1 MSINDIMNN
10 TLIDNSTEQ
19 LSVQKTLNE
28 CLSQDGLQ
36 TVCIATGYWDMP
48 GLALVA
54 DKLESFIQKDGTK
67 LQLLIGKDPYVYTYQ
82 LEHPKKKSLQ
92 FPDDYIKTDI
102 NNLELK
108 DEYKRAIQLLLRYCA
123 GDDPKLEIRV
133 YRTNADG
140 DAQFLHSKC
149 YIFEGC
155 HENNAIGIGIV
166 GSSNFTSKGLLPMQG
181 NAELNYLEERPQI
194 VLSTTPLPGCKS
206 HKQWFQEMWEKSQP
220 WNKTFL
226 EQILRP
232 SPIGSKVEKEAESL
246 SPYEIYI
253 KYLQLQFGDITDETV
268 TAQLKSYL
276 PKAFNPYAY
285 QLDAVK
291 QCFYIMKAHG
301 GFFLSDVVGLGKTL
315 VGVLIIKKFIAEAEL
330 WNRLPKILIVTPP
343 AIREAWVKTIELFD
357 KDSSFKIASNI
368 EFITTGS
375 IGSLITDDNAGDD
388 GDDFDGEVKSSDYG
402 LILIDESHN
411 FRNSWT
417 QKYATLDNL
426 IDRIQLQTGY
436 QPLVGLLSATPQ
448 NNSPQDLKNQIYFF
462 QRSHNSTT
470 LPDIPGGKLDSYFN
484 EKQKLFNENKNVNT
498 PEARQVIK
506 EIAADIHDRVLQ
518 YLMVRRTRSDIK
530 NQYADDSEQLK
541 FPSIKGPKSEKYE
554 MSAKLSKL
562 FYDTVFAI
570 IGGADD
576 DEQAIGYY
584 RYAAISYLI
593 RKEDRELF
601 EKRNLK
607 VEDISARLAHIM
619 KLLLVKRLE
628 SSFPAFRKSLENLK
642 RNTQNMIDMLKADT
656 VFICPDIDVNET
668 IAKEGGLDKATA
680 VLRKKIEKKGGKN
693 KEFRANA
700 LKEKEYLSLL
710 EQDLQLIDKLCK
722 RWEKNMEDPKFDK
735 FKEILDAEL
744 FNPDIN
750 NPHHYDSPK
759 VVIFTEALDTLQTL
773 EAYVSQAGHRP
784 LVVSAKDREDKQQQI
799 IENFDAN
806 YPEELQQDDF
816 DVIITTEVLAEG
828 VNLHRANVILNY
840 DAPWN
845 ATRLMQRI
853 GRVNRIGSKEDF
865 VHVFN
870 FYPSEDGEKIIK
882 YLPKA
887 YAKLQAFHTMFG
899 EDNKVFS
906 EMEELSE
913 ADLNNLVDGDTSPF
927 APYINELKQ
936 FAKENPERY
945 QLICKTDARQ
955 LGCFRVMGLNKDL
968 FYVGAENHQF
978 VHILIDK
985 DSNPQIVS
993 PLRFIEAFQMAEDKN
1008 PAIGKTD
1015 MKRYEEKALLAVNT
1029 FNAFIS
1035 QSKKAKDAKKI
1046 KQSLEQWKYILD
1058 MLTDKEAKQAMKN
1071 VRKSIENQN
1080 TIAIKL
1086 TKQLYDELKQGE
1098 QSLFGLDADVNEYV
1112 KSTFAHIS
1120 KIVKQKYGEPYVS
1133 IYQIAK

>member
-1 MSINDIMNN
+1 MNN

-19 LSVQKTLNE
+19 LSMQTALNQ
-28 CLSQDGLQ
+28 CLSQECFQ
-36 TVCIATGYWDMP
+36 MVSIATGYWDMP
-48 GLALVA
+48 GLALVV
-54 DKLESFIQKDGTK
+54 DQLESFLKKDGNK
-67 LQLLIGKDPYVYTYQ
+67 LRLLIGKDPYVYAIQ
-82 LEHPKKKSLQ
+82 LKKPKVKSPQ

-102 NNLELK
+102 YELELI
-108 DEYKRAIQLLLRYCA
+108 DEYKHTIQFLLENCTEE
-123 GDDPKLEIRV
+123 DSKVEIRIF
-133 YRTNADG
+133 RTDEKA

-149 YIFEGC
+149 YIFTGK
-155 HENNAIGIGIV
+155 NDAVGIV
-166 GSSNFTSKGLLPMQG
+166 GSSNFTAKGLEG
-181 NAELNYLEERPQI
+181 NAELNYMETDWMRVAVTETNNPNK
-194 VLSTTPLPGCKS
+194 KS
-206 HKQWFQEMWEKSQP
+206 HIMWFEEKWQISQP
-220 WNKTFL
+220 WNRIFL

-232 SPIGSKVEKEAESL
+232 SPIATRVKKDAEEL
-246 SPYEIYI
+246 SPYEVYI
-253 KYLQLQFGDITDETV
+253 KYLQLQFGDVTDESV
-268 TAQLKSYL
+268 TAQLKSYF
-276 PKAFNPYAY
+276 PKEFNPYNY

-301 GFFLSDVVGLGKTL
+301 GFFLSDVVGLGKTI
-315 VGVLIIKKFIAEAEL
+315 VGVLIIKKFIAEADL
-330 WNRLPKILIVTPP
+330 WNRHPKVLIVTPP
-343 AIREAWVKTIELFD
+343 AIKDSWLKTIAMFD
-357 KDSSFKIASNI
+357 KDDATFKIASNI
-368 EFITTGS
+368 EFIATGS
-375 IGSLITDDNAGDD
+375 IGSLITDDGSGEDD
-388 GDDFDGEVKSSDYG
+388 DDYDEDVKSSDYG

-411 FRNSWT
+411 FRNNWT

-436 QPLVGLLSATPQ
+436 QPLIGLLSATPQ

-484 EKQKLFNENKNVNT
+484 EKQKLFNGNRNVDT
-498 PEARQVIK
+498 PEAREIIK
-506 EIAADIHDRVLQ
+506 GIAADIHDKVLQ
-518 YLMVRRTRSDIK
+518 YLMVRRTRKDIK
-530 NQYADDSEQLK
+530 EQYAEDSEQLK
-541 FPSIKGPKSEKYE
+541 FPSIIGPKAERYT

-570 IGGADD
+570 IGGSDD
-576 DEQAIGYY
+576 DEKSIGYY
-584 RYAAISYLI
+584 RYAAISYLV
-593 RKEDRELF
+593 REEDKKLF

-642 RNTQNMIDMLKADT
+642 KNTQNMIDMLKADT
-656 VFICPDIDVNET
+656 VFICPEIDVNET
-668 IAKEGGLDKATA
+668 IAKEGGLDKAIP
-680 VLRKKIEKKGGKN
+680 VLRKKIEKKGGN
-693 KEFRANA
+693 NREFRALD
-700 LKEKEYLSLL
+700 LKRDEYLGLL
-710 EQDLQLIDKLCK
+710 EQDMELIDKLCK
-722 RWEKNMEDPKFDK
+722 RWEKNTEDPKFDK
-735 FKEILDAEL
+735 FKSILDAEL
-744 FNPDIN
+744 FNPEIN
-750 NPHHYDSPK
+750 NPHHFDSPRL
-759 VVIFTEALDTLQTL
+759 VIFTEALDTM
-773 EAYVSQAGHRP
+773 QALATFVKETKHRP
-784 LVVSAKDREDKQQQI
+784 LVVSAKNRDELQDEI
-799 IENFDAN
+799 AANFDAN
-806 YPEELQQDDF
+806 LPKEKQRDDY

-936 FAKENPERY
+936 FAKEHPERFN
-945 QLICKTDARQ
+945 LICKTEARQ
-955 LGCFRVMGLNKDL
+955 LGGFRVMGLNQDL

-993 PLRFIEAFQMAEDKN
+993 PLRFIQAFQMTDDKS
-1008 PAIGKTD
+1008 PVFGKAD
-1015 MKRYEEKALLAVNT
+1015 MAKYEEKAQLAINT
-1029 FNAFIS
+1029 FNAFVT

-1046 KQSLEQWKYILD
+1046 MQSLAQWKFILD
-1058 MLTDKEAKQAMKN
+1058 QLTDKEAKAAMKN
-1071 VRKSIENQN
+1071 VRKAIENQN

-1086 TKQLYDELKQGE
+1086 TKQLYDELNQGE
-1098 QSLFGLDADVNEYV
+1098 QSLFGLDADVNDYV
-1112 KSTFAHIS
+1112 KATFSHIS
-1120 KIVKQKYGEPYVS
+1120 KEVKQKYGEPYVS
-1133 IYQIAK
+1133 IYQISNEE

>member
-1 MSINDIMNN
+1 MTN
-10 TLIDNSTEQ
+10 TLIDNSTTQ
-19 LSVQKTLNE
+19 LSMLETLRS
-28 CLSQDGLQ
+28 CLLQDGVLN
-36 TVCIATGYWDMP
+36 VSIATGYWDVP
-48 GLALVA
+48 GLALVTA
-54 DKLESFIQKDGTK
+54 ELEQLLQRDGAR
-67 LQLLIGKDPYVYTYQ
+67 LRLLIGKDPYVYACQ
-82 LEHPKKKSLQ
+82 LKRPKKKNPQ
-92 FPDDYIKTDI
+92 FPDDFIKTDI
-102 NNLELK
+102 DQLDLK
-108 DEYKRAIQLLLRYCA
+108 EEYERAVKLLMKYCTDEE
-123 GDDPKLEIRV
+123 DPKIAIRI
-133 YRTNADG
+133 YRTDSEG

-149 YIFEGC
+149 YIFTSA
-155 HENNAIGIGIV
+155 HEAIGIV
-166 GSSNFTSKGLLPMQG
+166 GSSNFTQKGLEG
-181 NAELNYLEERPQI
+181 NAELNYVETNWHQVTSKDTSNPFR
-194 VLSTTPLPGCKS
+194 KS
-206 HKQWFQEMWEKSQP
+206 HLVWFEEKWSRSEP
-220 WNKTFL
+220 WNKVFL
-226 EQILRP
+226 EQILRT
-232 SPIGSKVEKEAESL
+232 SPISKSL
-246 SPYEIYI
+246 ASGIANPLWQELTPYEVYI
-253 KYLQLQFGDITDETV
+253 KYLQMQFGDITDESV
-268 TAQLKSYL
+268 TTQLKSYL
-276 PKAFNPYAY
+276 PTDFRPYGY

-301 GFFLSDVVGLGKTL
+301 GFFLSDVVGLGKTIVGAL
-315 VGVLIIKKFIAEAEL
+315 VMKKFIAEAEA
-330 WNRLPKILIVTPP
+330 WNRHPKVLIVTPP
-343 AIREAWVKTIELFD
+343 AIKESWVKTIEQFD
-357 KDSSFKIASNI
+357 KESSFKIANNI

-375 IGSLITDDNAGDD
+375 IGSLITDDSPGDD
-388 GDDFDGEVKSSDYG
+388 DDDFDGEVKSSDYG

-426 IDRIQLQTGY
+426 IDRIQLQTGH
-436 QPLVGLLSATPQ
+436 QPFVGLLSATPQ
-448 NNSPQDLKNQIYFF
+448 NNSPQDLKNQIYLF

-484 EKQKLFNENKNVNT
+484 EKQKLFNEYKNVDT

-518 YLMVRRTRSDIK
+518 YLMVRRTRSDIR

-541 FPSIKGPKSEKYE
+541 FPSIKGPTSERYE

-570 IGGADD
+570 IGGSDD

-642 RNTQNMIDMLKADT
+642 RNTRNMIDMLKADM

-668 IAKEGGLDKATA
+668 IAKEGGLDKATP

-722 RWEKNMEDPKFDK
+722 RWEKNTEDPKFDK
-735 FKEILDAEL
+735 FKEILDAAL
-744 FNPDIN
+744 FNPAIN

-773 EAYVSQAGHRP
+773 EAYVRQAGHRP
-784 LVVSAKDREDKQQQI
+784 LVVSAKDRDKKQQEI
-799 IENFDAN
+799 AENFDAN
-806 YPEELQQDDF
+806 HPLDKQRDDY

-899 EDNKVFS
+899 EDSKVFS

-936 FAKENPERY
+936 FAKEHPERY
-945 QLICKTDARQ
+945 QLICKTEARQ
-955 LGCFRVMGLNKDL
+955 LGCFRETGLSKDL

-978 VHILIDK
+978 VHILMDR
-985 DSNPQIVS
+985 DNNPQIVS
-993 PLRFIEAFQMAEDKN
+993 PLRFIEAFQMAGDKS

-1015 MKRYEEKALLAVNT
+1015 TKKYEEKAQLAVNT

-1035 QSKKAKDAKKI
+1035 QSMKAKDARKI

-1058 MLTDKEAKQAMKN
+1058 RLTDREAKQAMKN
-1071 VRKSIENQN
+1071 VRKAIENQN

-1086 TKQLYDELKQGE
+1086 AKQLYDELKQGE
-1098 QSLFGLDADVNEYV
+1098 QSLFGLDADANEYV

-1120 KIVKQKYGEPYVS
+1120 KVVKQKYGEPYVS
-1133 IYQIAK
+1133 IYQIEDE

>member
-1 MSINDIMNN
+1 MNN

-19 LSVQKTLNE
+19 LSMQTALNQ
-28 CLSQDGLQ
+28 CLSKECFQM
-36 TVCIATGYWDMP
+36 VSIATGYWDMP
-48 GLALVA
+48 GLALVV
-54 DKLESFIQKDGTK
+54 DQLESFLKKDGNK
-67 LQLLIGKDPYVYTYQ
+67 LRLLIGKDPYVYATQ
-82 LEHPKKKSLQ
+82 LKKPKVKSPQ

-102 NNLELK
+102 YELELI
-108 DEYKRAIQLLLRYCA
+108 DEYKHTIQFLLENCTEE
-123 GDDPKLEIRV
+123 DSKVEIRIF
-133 YRTNADG
+133 RTDEKA

-149 YIFEGC
+149 YIFTGK
-155 HENNAIGIGIV
+155 NDAVGIV
-166 GSSNFTSKGLLPMQG
+166 GSSNFTAKGLEG
-181 NAELNYLEERPQI
+181 NAELNYMETDWMRVAVTETNNPNK
-194 VLSTTPLPGCKS
+194 KS
-206 HKQWFQEMWEKSQP
+206 HIMWFEEKWQISQP
-220 WNKTFL
+220 WNRIFL

-232 SPIGSKVEKEAESL
+232 SPIATRVKKDAEEL
-246 SPYEIYI
+246 SPYEVYI
-253 KYLQLQFGDITDETV
+253 KYLQLQFGDVTDESV

-276 PKAFNPYAY
+276 PKEFNPYNY

-301 GFFLSDVVGLGKTL
+301 GFFLSDVVGLGKTI
-315 VGVLIIKKFIAEAEL
+315 VGVLIIKKFIAEADL
-330 WNRLPKILIVTPP
+330 WNRHPKVLIVTPP
-343 AIREAWVKTIELFD
+343 AIKDSWLKTIAMFD
-357 KDSSFKIASNI
+357 KDDATFKIASNI

-375 IGSLITDDNAGDD
+375 IGSLITDDGSGEDD
-388 GDDFDGEVKSSDYG
+388 DDYDEDVKSSDYG

-411 FRNSWT
+411 FRNNWT

-436 QPLVGLLSATPQ
+436 QPLIGLLSATPQ

-484 EKQKLFNENKNVNT
+484 EKQKLFNGNRNVDT
-498 PEARQVIK
+498 PEAREIIK
-506 EIAADIHDRVLQ
+506 GIAADIHDKVLQ
-518 YLMVRRTRSDIK
+518 YLMARRTRKDIK
-530 NQYADDSEQLK
+530 EQYADDSEELK
-541 FPSIKGPKSEKYE
+541 FPSIIGPKAERYT

-570 IGGADD
+570 IGESDD
-576 DEQAIGYY
+576 DEKSIGYY
-584 RYAAISYLI
+584 RYAAISYLV
-593 RKEDRELF
+593 REEDKKLF

-642 RNTQNMIDMLKADT
+642 KNTQNMIDMLKADT
-656 VFICPDIDVNET
+656 VFICPEIDVNET
-668 IAKEGGLDKATA
+668 IAKEGGLDKAIP
-680 VLRKKIEKKGGKN
+680 VLRKKIEKKGGN
-693 KEFRANA
+693 NREFRALD
-700 LKEKEYLSLL
+700 LKRDEYLGLL
-710 EQDLQLIDKLCK
+710 EQDMELIDKLCK
-722 RWEKNMEDPKFDK
+722 RWEKNTEDPKFDK
-735 FKEILDAEL
+735 FKSILDAEL
-744 FNPDIN
+744 FNPEIN
-750 NPHHYDSPK
+750 NPHHFDSPRL
-759 VVIFTEALDTLQTL
+759 VIFTEALDTM
-773 EAYVSQAGHRP
+773 QALATFVKETKHRP
-784 LVVSAKDREDKQQQI
+784 LVVSAKNRDELQDEI
-799 IENFDAN
+799 AANFDAN
-806 YPEELQQDDF
+806 LPKEKQRDDY

-936 FAKENPERY
+936 FAKEHPERFN
-945 QLICKTDARQ
+945 LICKTEARQ
-955 LGCFRVMGLNKDL
+955 LGGFRVMGLNQDL

-985 DSNPQIVS
+985 DSSPQIVS
-993 PLRFIEAFQMAEDKN
+993 PLRFIQAFQMTDDKS
-1008 PAIGKTD
+1008 PVFGKAD
-1015 MKRYEEKALLAVNT
+1015 MAKYEEKAQLAINT
-1029 FNAFIS
+1029 FNAFVT

-1046 KQSLEQWKYILD
+1046 MQSLAQWKFILD
-1058 MLTDKEAKQAMKN
+1058 QLTDKEAKAAMKN
-1071 VRKSIENQN
+1071 VRKAIENQN

-1086 TKQLYDELKQGE
+1086 TKQLYDELNQGE
-1098 QSLFGLDADVNEYV
+1098 QSLFGLDADVNDYV
-1112 KSTFAHIS
+1112 KATFSHIS
-1120 KIVKQKYGEPYVS
+1120 KEVKQKYGEPYVS
-1133 IYQIAK
+1133 IYQISNEE

>member
-1 MSINDIMNN
+1 MNN

-19 LSVQKTLNE
+19 LSMQKTLDE
-28 CLSQDGLQ
+28 CLSQAGLQ
-36 TVCIATGYWDMP
+36 MVSIATGYWDMP

-54 DKLESFIQKDGTK
+54 DKLEEFLQKDGTK
-67 LQLLIGKDPYVYTYQ
+67 VQLLIGKDPYVYASQ
-82 LEHPKKKSLQ
+82 LTNPKKKSLK

-102 NNLELK
+102 NNLDLK
-108 DEYKRAIQLLLRYCA
+108 EEYKHAIQLLLQYCV
-123 GDDPKLEIRV
+123 GEDPKLEIRV
-133 YRTNADG
+133 YRTDENG

-149 YIFEGC
+149 YIFMG
-155 HENNAIGIGIV
+155 NGDAVGIV
-166 GSSNFTSKGLLPMQG
+166 GSSNFTAKGLQG
-181 NAELNYLEERPQI
+181 NAELNYMETDWMRVAVRETGNPNQ
-194 VLSTTPLPGCKS
+194 KS
-206 HKQWFQEMWEKSQP
+206 HVMWFQEKWEMSQP

-226 EQILRP
+226 EQILKP
-232 SPIGSKVEKEAESL
+232 SPIGKKVEKEANEL
-246 SPYEIYI
+246 TPYEIYI

-268 TAQLKSYL
+268 TTQLKSYL
-276 PKAFNPYAY
+276 PHSFNPYDY

-291 QCFYIMKAHG
+291 QCFYIMKTHG

-315 VGVLIIKKFIAEAEL
+315 VGVLIIKKFIAEADL
-330 WNRLPKILIVTPP
+330 WNRNAKVLIVTPP
-343 AIREAWVKTIELFD
+343 AIKEAWVKTIDLFD

-375 IGSLITDDNAGDD
+375 IGSLITDDILDDD
-388 GDDFDGEVKSSDYG
+388 GDDFDGVAKSSDYG

-436 QPLVGLLSATPQ
+436 QPLIGLLSATPQ
-448 NNSPQDLKNQIYFF
+448 NNSPQDLKNQIYLF
-462 QRSHNSTT
+462 QRSRNSTT

-484 EKQKLFNENKNVNT
+484 EKQKLFMENRNSDT
-498 PEARQVIK
+498 PKAKQIIK

-530 NQYADDSEQLK
+530 NQYADDSELLR
-541 FPSIKGPKSEKYE
+541 FPTIKGPHKEAYQ

-570 IGGADD
+570 IGEADD
-576 DEQAIGYY
+576 GEQAIGYY
-584 RYAAISYLI
+584 RYAAINYLI
-593 RKEDRELF
+593 SDKDKKLF

-607 VEDISARLAHIM
+607 VEGISARLAHIM

-668 IAKEGGLDKATA
+668 IEKEGGLENAIP

-693 KEFRANA
+693 KEFRAKD
-700 LKEKEYLSLL
+700 LKEKEYHRLL

-722 RWEKNMEDPKFDK
+722 RWEKNTEDPKFDK

-744 FNPDIN
+744 FNPEIN
-750 NPHHYDSPK
+750 NPQHFDKPR
-759 VVIFTEALDTLQTL
+759 VVIFTEALDTLRTL
-773 EAYVSQAGHRP
+773 ETYVRQAGHRP

-799 IENFDAN
+799 VENFDAN
-806 YPEELQQDDF
+806 YPEKLQCDNY

-853 GRVNRIGSKEDF
+853 GRVNRIGSKEHF
-865 VHVFN
+865 VYVFN

-936 FAKENPERY
+936 YAKEHPERY
-945 QLICKTDARQ
+945 QLICDTEARQ
-955 LGCFRVMGLNKDL
+955 LGCFRVVGLNQDM
-968 FYVGAENHQF
+968 FYIGAENHQF
-978 VHILIDK
+978 IHILIDK
-985 DSNPQIVS
+985 DHNSHIVS
-993 PLRFIEAFQMAEDKN
+993 PLRFIEAFQMSEDKN
-1008 PAIGKTD
+1008 PAKGKAD
-1015 MKRYEEKALLAVNT
+1015 MKKYEEEAQVAVNT
-1029 FNAFIS
+1029 FNSFVS
-1035 QSKKAKDAKKI
+1035 QSKRAKDAKKI
-1046 KQSLEQWKYILD
+1046 KQSLEQWKSILD

-1071 VRKSIENQN
+1071 VRKAIENQN

-1120 KIVKQKYGEPYVS
+1120 KVVQQKYGEPFVS
-1133 IYQIAK
+1133 IYQIENE

>member
-1 MSINDIMNN
+1 
-10 TLIDNSTEQ
+10 
-19 LSVQKTLNE
+19 
-28 CLSQDGLQ
+28 
-36 TVCIATGYWDMP
+36 
-48 GLALVA
+48 
-54 DKLESFIQKDGTK
+54 
-67 LQLLIGKDPYVYTYQ
+67 
-82 LEHPKKKSLQ
+82 
-92 FPDDYIKTDI
+92 
-102 NNLELK
+102 
-108 DEYKRAIQLLLRYCA
+108 
-123 GDDPKLEIRV
+123 
-133 YRTNADG
+133 
-140 DAQFLHSKC
+140 
-149 YIFEGC
+149 
-155 HENNAIGIGIV
+155 
-166 GSSNFTSKGLLPMQG
+166 
-181 NAELNYLEERPQI
+181 
-194 VLSTTPLPGCKS
+194 
-206 HKQWFQEMWEKSQP
+206 
-220 WNKTFL
+220 
-226 EQILRP
+226 
-232 SPIGSKVEKEAESL
+232 
-246 SPYEIYI
+246 
-253 KYLQLQFGDITDETV
+253 
-268 TAQLKSYL
+268 
-276 PKAFNPYAY
+276 
-285 QLDAVK
+285 
-291 QCFYIMKAHG
+291 
-301 GFFLSDVVGLGKTL
+301 
-315 VGVLIIKKFIAEAEL
+315 
-330 WNRLPKILIVTPP
+330 
-343 AIREAWVKTIELFD
+343 
-357 KDSSFKIASNI
+357 
-368 EFITTGS
+368 
-375 IGSLITDDNAGDD
+375 
-388 GDDFDGEVKSSDYG
+388 
-402 LILIDESHN
+402 
-411 FRNSWT
+411 
-417 QKYATLDNL
+417 
-426 IDRIQLQTGY
+426 
-436 QPLVGLLSATPQ
+436 
-448 NNSPQDLKNQIYFF
+448 
-462 QRSHNSTT
+462 
-470 LPDIPGGKLDSYFN
+470 
-484 EKQKLFNENKNVNT
+484 
-498 PEARQVIK
+498 
-506 EIAADIHDRVLQ
+506 
-518 YLMVRRTRSDIK
+518 
-530 NQYADDSEQLK
+530 
-541 FPSIKGPKSEKYE
+541 

-570 IGGADD
+570 IGGVDD

-668 IAKEGGLDKATA
+668 IAKEGGLDKATP

-693 KEFRANA
+693 KEFRASA

-710 EQDLQLIDKLCK
+710 EQDLQLIEKLCK
-722 RWEKNMEDPKFDK
+722 RWEKNTEDPKFDK

-773 EAYVSQAGHRP
+773 DEYVKQAGHRP
-784 LVVSAKDREDKQQQI
+784 LVVSAKDREEKQQQI
-799 IENFDAN
+799 VKNFDAN
-806 YPEELQQDDF
+806 YPSELQRDDF

-865 VHVFN
+865 VYVFN

-927 APYINELKQ
+927 APYIKELKQ
-936 FAKENPERY
+936 FAKEHSERY

-955 LGCFRVMGLNKDL
+955 LGCFRVMGLSKDL

-985 DSNPQIVS
+985 ENNPQIVS
-993 PLRFIEAFQMAEDKN
+993 PLRFIEAFQMAEDKS
-1008 PAIGKTD
+1008 PAIGKMD
-1015 MKRYEEKALLAVNT
+1015 MKKYEEKAQLAVNT

-1058 MLTDKEAKQAMKN
+1058 KLTDKEAKQAMKN
-1071 VRKSIENQN
+1071 VRKAIENQN

-1098 QSLFGLDADVNEYV
+1098 QSLFGLDTDVNEYV
-1112 KSTFAHIS
+1112 KATFAHIS
-1120 KIVKQKYGEPYVS
+1120 KVVKQKYGEPYVS

>member
-1 MSINDIMNN
+1 MNS
-10 TLIDNSTEQ
+10 TLLDNSSEQ
-19 LSVQKTLNE
+19 LSMQKTLKD
-28 CLSQDGLQ
+28 CLAQGVFQ
-36 TVCIATGYWDMP
+36 TISIATGYWDIP
-48 GLALVA
+48 GLSLVV
-54 DKLESFIQKDGTK
+54 DELESFLKKDGTK
-67 LQLLIGKDPYVYTYQ
+67 LRLLIGKDPFVFASQ
-82 LEHPKKKSLQ
+82 LKKPKVKSPH

-102 NNLELK
+102 NDLEFK
-108 DEYKRAIQLLLRYCA
+108 DEYKKSIKFLLDNCTEEN
-123 GDDPKLEIRV
+123 PKVEIRI
-133 YRTNADG
+133 YRTDPDG

-149 YIFEGC
+149 YIF
-155 HENNAIGIGIV
+155 IGGNDAVGII
-166 GSSNFTSKGLLPMQG
+166 GSSNFTAKGLQG
-181 NAELNYLEERPQI
+181 NAELNYLETNWHQ
-194 VLSTTPLPGCKS
+194 VTSTDTKNPNQKS
-206 HKQWFQEMWEKSQP
+206 HIIWFEEKWQQSQP
-220 WNKTFL
+220 WNKIFI

-232 SPIGSKVEKEAESL
+232 SPIAKKLKEEADAL

-276 PKAFNPYAY
+276 PSSFNPYTY

-301 GFFLSDVVGLGKTL
+301 GFFLSDVVGLGKTI
-315 VGVLIIKKFIAEAEL
+315 VGVLVIKKFIAEADL
-330 WNRLPKILIVTPP
+330 WNRKPKVLIVTPP
-343 AIREAWVKTIELFD
+343 AIKGSWQKTIEMFD
-357 KDSSFKIASNI
+357 KDSSFKIAGNI

-375 IGSLITDDNAGDD
+375 IGNLIADEDTDEES
-388 GDDFDGEVKSSDYG
+388 DDFDGEAKSSDYG

-417 QKYATLDNL
+417 QKYIALDNL
-426 IDRIQLQTGY
+426 IDRIQLQTGA

-462 QRSHNSTT
+462 QRSRNSTT

-484 EKQKLFNENKNVNT
+484 DKQKLFNDNRNVNT
-498 PEARQVIK
+498 PEARKIIK
-506 EIAADIHDRVLQ
+506 DIAADIHDKVLQ
-518 YLMVRRTRSDIK
+518 YLMVRRTRKDIK

-541 FPSIKGPKSEKYE
+541 FPSVKGPQAERYT

-570 IGGADD
+570 VGGSDD
-576 DEQAIGYY
+576 DEESIGYY

-593 RKEDRELF
+593 REEDKKLF

-628 SSFPAFRKSLENLK
+628 SSFPAFLKSLENLR

-668 IAKEGGLDKATA
+668 IAKEGGLDKAIP
-680 VLRKKIEKKGGKN
+680 VLRNRIEKKGGKN
-693 KEFRANA
+693 REFKAKD
-700 LKEKEYLSLL
+700 LKKDEYLRLL
-710 EQDLQLIDKLCK
+710 EQDMDLIDRLCK
-722 RWEKNMEDPKFDK
+722 RWEKNTEDPKFDK
-735 FKEILDAEL
+735 FKDILDSEL
-744 FNPDIN
+744 FNPAIN
-750 NPHHYDSPK
+750 NPHKYDSQR
-759 VVIFTEALDTLQTL
+759 VVIFTEALDTMQTL
-773 EAYVSQAGHRP
+773 AKYVEDDGHRP
-784 LVVSAKDREDKQQQI
+784 LVISAKNRDEMQPVIDA
-799 IENFDAN
+799 NFDAN
-806 YPEELQQDDF
+806 KPQNEQRDDY

-865 VHVFN
+865 VYVFN
-870 FYPSEDGEKIIK
+870 FYPSDDGEKIIK

-906 EMEELSE
+906 ELEELSE
-913 ADLNNLVDGDTSPF
+913 ADLNNMVDGDTSPF

-936 FAKENPERY
+936 FAKKHPERY
-945 QLICKTDARQ
+945 ELICRTDAKR
-955 LGCFRVMGLNKDL
+955 LGCFRKMESDNDL

-978 VHILIDK
+978 VHILA
-985 DSNPQIVS
+985 SNEGVCQIVS
-993 PLRFIEAFQMAEDKN
+993 PLRFIQAFQMEGDKT
-1008 PAIGKTD
+1008 PVLGTVD
-1015 MKRYEEKALLAVNT
+1015 MKKYEEKSQLALNT
-1029 FNAFIS
+1029 FNSFIT
-1035 QSKKAKDAKKI
+1035 QSKKAKDAKRI
-1046 KQSLEQWKYILD
+1046 LQSMEQWKYILD
-1058 MLTDKEAKQAMKN
+1058 QLTDKEAKQAMKN
-1071 VRKSIENQN
+1071 VRKAIENQN

-1086 TKQLYDELKQGE
+1086 TKQLYDELHQGQ
-1098 QSLFGLDADVNEYV
+1098 QSLFGFDADANEYV
-1112 KSTFAHIS
+1112 KATFAHIS
-1120 KIVKQKYGEPYVS
+1120 KVVKQKYGEPYIS
-1133 IYQIAK
+1133 IYQISEQ

>member
-1 MSINDIMNN
+1 MKNK
-10 TLIDNSTEQ
+10 LIDNSNEQ
-19 LSVQKTLNE
+19 LSMQNVIKT
-28 CLSQDGLQ
+28 CLSQEGLQ
-36 TVCIATGYWDMP
+36 TVSIATGYWDMP
-48 GLALVA
+48 GLSLVIEE
-54 DKLESFIQKDGTK
+54 LESFLKNDGAK
-67 LQLLIGKDPYVYTYQ
+67 LRLLIGKDPYVYVSQ
-82 LEHPKKKSLQ
+82 LKKPKVKSPQ
-92 FPDDYIKTDI
+92 FPDDFIKTDI
-102 NNLELK
+102 NELELK
-108 DEYKRAIQLLLRYCA
+108 DEYKHTIKFLLDNCE
-123 GDDPKLEIRV
+123 GEEPKVEIRI
-133 YRTNADG
+133 YRTDAKE

-149 YIFEGC
+149 YIFTGDE
-155 HENNAIGIGIV
+155 EATAGII
-166 GSSNFTSKGLLPMQG
+166 GSSNFTEKGLHD
-181 NAELNYLEERPQI
+181 NAELNYMETNWLQVASKDNSNPNQ
-194 VLSTTPLPGCKS
+194 KS
-206 HKQWFQEMWEKSQP
+206 HIVWFEEKWEVSQP

-226 EQILRP
+226 EQILHP
-232 SPIGSKVEKEAESL
+232 SPIAIKIKKEAEEL

-268 TAQLKSYL
+268 SAQLKSYL
-276 PKAFNPYAY
+276 PKAFNPYSY

-301 GFFLSDVVGLGKTL
+301 GFFLSDVVGLGKTII
-315 VGVLIIKKFIAEAEL
+315 GVLVIKKFIAEADI
-330 WNRLPKILIVTPP
+330 WNRPPKVLIVTPP
-343 AIREAWVKTIELFD
+343 AIKESWQKTIELFD
-357 KDSSFKIASNI
+357 KDSSFKIADNI

-375 IGSLITDDNAGDD
+375 IGNLLTNDDSEEDD
-388 GDDFDGEVKSSDYG
+388 DDFKEDAKSSDYG
-402 LILIDESHN
+402 LIMIDESHN
-411 FRNSWT
+411 FRNNWT

-426 IDRIQLQTGY
+426 IDRVQLHTGF
-436 QPLVGLLSATPQ
+436 QPLIGLLSATPQ

-484 EKQKLFNENKNVNT
+484 EKQKLFNDNRNVNT
-498 PEARQVIK
+498 PEARQIIK
-506 EIAADIHDRVLQ
+506 EIAADIHDKVLQ
-518 YLMVRRTRSDIK
+518 YLMVRRTRNDIK

-541 FPSIKGPKSEKYE
+541 FPAIKGPVAETYT

-570 IGGADD
+570 VGDADE
-576 DEQAIGYY
+576 DEKSIGYY
-584 RYAAISYLI
+584 RYAAISYLL
-593 RKEDRELF
+593 REEDKKLF

-642 RNTQNMIDMLKADT
+642 RNTQNMIDMLNADT

-668 IAKEGGLDKATA
+668 ILKEGGLVNAIP

-693 KEFRANA
+693 REFRAND
-700 LKEKEYLSLL
+700 LKKDEYLNLL
-710 EQDLQLIDKLCK
+710 EQDLELIDKLCK
-722 RWEKNMEDPKFDK
+722 RWEKNTEDPKFDK
-735 FKEILDAEL
+735 FKAILDAEL
-744 FNPDIN
+744 FDPEIN
-750 NPHHYDSPK
+750 NPHHFDEPRL
-759 VVIFTEALDTLQTL
+759 VIFTEALDTMQTL
-773 EAYVSQAGHRP
+773 ATYVEKDGHRP
-784 LVVSAKDREDKQQQI
+784 LVISAKNRDEKQQEI
-799 IENFDAN
+799 AANFDAN
-806 YPEELQQDDF
+806 YPEEEQRDDY

-936 FAKENPERY
+936 FAKEHPDRY
-945 QLICKTDARQ
+945 QLICKTEARQ
-955 LGCFRVMGLNKDL
+955 LGGFRVMGLNQDL

-978 VHILIDK
+978 VHILIDHE
-985 DSNPQIVS
+985 SNSRIVS
-993 PLRFIEAFQMAEDKN
+993 PLSFIQAFHMADDKN
-1008 PAIGKTD
+1008 PIFGKAD
-1015 MKRYEEKALLAVNT
+1015 MKKYEEKAQLAINT
-1029 FNAFIS
+1029 FNAFIT

-1046 KQSLEQWKYILD
+1046 MQSLAQWKFILD
-1058 MLTDKEAKQAMKN
+1058 QLTDKEAKAAMKN
-1071 VRKSIENQN
+1071 VRKAIENQN

-1086 TKQLYDELKQGE
+1086 TKQLYDELQQGQ
-1098 QSLFGLDADVNEYV
+1098 QSLFGFDADVNEYV
-1112 KSTFAHIS
+1112 KATFAHIS
-1120 KIVKQKYGEPYVS
+1120 NVVKQKYGEPYVS
-1133 IYQIAK
+1133 IYQISNEE

>member
-1 MSINDIMNN
+1 M
-10 TLIDNSTEQ
+10 
-19 LSVQKTLNE
+19 QKTLSN
-28 CLSQDGLQ
+28 CLLQEGLQ
-36 TVCIATGYWDMP
+36 TVSIATGYWDVP
-48 GLALVA
+48 GLSLVA
-54 DKLESFIQKDGTK
+54 DELDTFLKKNDTK
-67 LQLLIGKDPYVYTYQ
+67 VRLLIGKDPYVYAYQ
-82 LEHPKKKSLQ
+82 LEKPKVKSPH

-102 NNLELK
+102 AKLELK
-108 DEYKRAIQLLLRYCA
+108 DEYKRSIQLLLQYCE
-123 GDDPKLEIRV
+123 GYSPKLEIRV
-133 YRTNADG
+133 YRTDANE

-149 YIFEGC
+149 YIFIG
-155 HENNAIGIGIV
+155 ENNSIGIV
-166 GSSNFTSKGLLPMQG
+166 GSSNFTRKGLNG
-181 NAELNYLEERPQI
+181 NAELNYVETSWLQ
-194 VLSTTPLPGCKS
+194 VASKDTTNPFQKS
-206 HKQWFQEMWEKSQP
+206 HVVWFEEKWQQSQP

-232 SPIGSKVEKEAESL
+232 SAIAKKVKDEAEQL

-276 PKAFNPYAY
+276 PKRFKSYSY

-301 GFFLSDVVGLGKTL
+301 GFFLSDVVGLGKTI
-315 VGVLIIKKFIAEAEL
+315 VGVLVIKKFIAEAEL
-330 WNRLPKILIVTPP
+330 WNRHPKVLIVTPP
-343 AIREAWVKTIELFD
+343 AIKKAWIDTIEQFD
-357 KDSSFKIASNI
+357 KDDTFKIANNI

-375 IGSLITDDNAGDD
+375 IGSLITDEMTDDDEFD
-388 GDDFDGEVKSSDYG
+388 GDVKSSDYG

-411 FRNSWT
+411 FRNNWT

-426 IDRIQLQTGY
+426 IDRIQLHTGY
-436 QPLVGLLSATPQ
+436 QPLIGLLSATPQ
-448 NNSPQDLKNQIYFF
+448 NNSPADLKNQIFFF

-484 EKQKLFNENKNVNT
+484 EKQKLFMDNRNSNT
-498 PEARQVIK
+498 LESKQIIK
-506 EIAADIHDRVLQ
+506 EIAADIHDKVLQ
-518 YLMVRRTRSDIK
+518 YLMVRRTRRDIK
-530 NQYADDSEQLK
+530 NQYTDDSEELK
-541 FPSIKGPKSEKYE
+541 FPSIKGPKKEEYI
-554 MSAKLSKL
+554 MSVRLSKL

-570 IGGADD
+570 TNDLEEEGSIGF
-576 DEQAIGYY
+576 Y
-584 RYAAISYLI
+584 RYAAISYLLSEKD
-593 RKEDRELF
+593 RKLYER
-601 EKRNLK
+601 RNLT
-607 VEDISARLAHIM
+607 VDRISKQLAEIM
-619 KLLLVKRLE
+619 KQLLVKRLE
-628 SSFPAFRKSLENLK
+628 SSFPAFVKSLNNLK
-642 RNTQNMIDMLKADT
+642 QNTKNMIDMLKADT

-668 IAKEGGLDKATA
+668 ILKEGGLKNATP
-680 VLRKKIEKKGGKN
+680 VLRKKIERKGGNN
-693 KEFRANA
+693 KEFRAKD
-700 LKEKEYLSLL
+700 LKEKEYLKLL
-710 EQDLQLIDKLCK
+710 EQDLQLIDNLCK
-722 RWEKNMEDPKFDK
+722 RWEKNTEDPKFDK
-735 FKEILDAEL
+735 FKEILNTEL
-744 FNPDIN
+744 FNPEIN
-750 NPHHYDSPK
+750 NPHQYNTPR
-759 VVIFTEALDTLQTL
+759 VVIFTEALDTLNTL
-773 EAYVSQAGHRP
+773 ETYVKEAGHRP
-784 LVVSAKDREDKQQQI
+784 LVVSAKDRDKKQQLI

-806 YPEELQQDDF
+806 YPEEQQRDDY

-853 GRVNRIGSKEDF
+853 GRVNRIGSKEDY
-865 VHVFN
+865 VYVFN

-927 APYINELKQ
+927 APYISELKQ
-936 FAKENPERY
+936 YAKEHPERY
-945 QLICKTDARQ
+945 QVICKTDARQ
-955 LGCFRVMGLNKDL
+955 LGSFRVVGLSQDL

-978 VHILIDK
+978 VHILIGK

-993 PLRFIEAFQMAEDKN
+993 PLRFIEAFQMADDKN

-1015 MKRYEEKALLAVNT
+1015 MKKYEEKALLAVNT
-1029 FNAFIS
+1029 FNSFIS

-1058 MLTDKEAKQAMKN
+1058 MLTDKEAKLAMKN
-1071 VRKSIENQN
+1071 VRKAIENQN

-1098 QSLFGLDADVNEYV
+1098 QSLFGLDTDVNEYV
-1112 KSTFAHIS
+1112 KVTFAHIS
-1120 KIVKQKYGEPYVS
+1120 QAVKQKFGEPYVS
-1133 IYQIAK
+1133 IYQMKSESL

>member
-1 MSINDIMNN
+1 MNN

-19 LSVQKTLNE
+19 LSMQKTLND

-48 GLALVA
+48 GLALVVE
-54 DKLESFIQKDGTK
+54 KLEFFLKKDGTK
-67 LQLLIGKDPYVYTYQ
+67 LRLLIGKDPYVFANQ
-82 LEHPKKKSLQ
+82 LKKPKVKSPL
-92 FPDDYIKTDI
+92 FPDDYIMTDI
-102 NNLELK
+102 NDLELK
-108 DEYKRAIQLLLRYCA
+108 DEYKHAISCLLDYCTP
-123 GDDPKLEIRV
+123 DDGSKVEIRV
-133 YRTNADG
+133 YRTNANE

-149 YIFEGC
+149 YIFVGD
-155 HENNAIGIGIV
+155 NNAIGIV
-166 GSSNFTSKGLLPMQG
+166 GSSNFTQKGLNG
-181 NAELNYLEERPQI
+181 NAELNYMETDWMRVAVSETGNPNQ
-194 VLSTTPLPGCKS
+194 KS
-206 HKQWFQEMWEKSQP
+206 HVMWFEEKWQKSQP
-220 WNKTFL
+220 WNNTFL

-232 SPIGSKVEKEAESL
+232 SPIGKKVEKEKNNQPL
-246 SPYEIYI
+246 TPYEIYI

-276 PKAFNPYAY
+276 PPSFKPYTY

-315 VGVLIIKKFIAEAEL
+315 VGVLIIKKFIAEADL
-330 WNRLPKILIVTPP
+330 WNRHPKVLIVTPP

-357 KDSSFKIASNI
+357 KNTSFKIASNI

-375 IGSLITDDNAGDD
+375 IGSLITDDSSSDD

-411 FRNSWT
+411 FRNHWT
-417 QKYATLDNL
+417 QKYVTLDNL

-462 QRSHNSTT
+462 QRSHNSST
-470 LPDIPGGKLDSYFN
+470 LPDVPGGKLDSYFN

-498 PEARQVIK
+498 PEAHQVIK

-541 FPSIKGPKSEKYE
+541 FPSIKGPISETYE

-642 RNTQNMIDMLKADT
+642 QNTQNMIDMLKADT

-668 IAKEGGLDKATA
+668 IAKEGGLDKAIP

-710 EQDLQLIDKLCK
+710 EQDLLLIDKLCK
-722 RWEKNMEDPKFDK
+722 RWEKNTEDPKFDK

-773 EAYVSQAGHRP
+773 EAYASQAGHRP

-799 IENFDAN
+799 VENFDAN
-806 YPEELQQDDF
+806 YPKKLQQDDF

-828 VNLHRANVILNY
+828 VNLHRANIILNY

-936 FAKENPERY
+936 FAKEHQERY

-955 LGCFRVMGLNKDL
+955 LGCFRVMGLNIDL

-985 DSNPQIVS
+985 DNNPQIVS
-993 PLRFIEAFQMAEDKN
+993 PLRFIEAFQMAEDKS

-1015 MKRYEEKALLAVNT
+1015 MKKYEEKAQLAVNT

-1058 MLTDKEAKQAMKN
+1058 KLTDKEAKQAMKN
-1071 VRKSIENQN
+1071 VRKAIENQN

-1112 KSTFAHIS
+1112 KATFAHIS
-1120 KIVKQKYGEPYVS
+1120 KVVKQKYGEPYVS
-1133 IYQIAK
+1133 IYQIENE

>member
-1 MSINDIMNN
+1 MNN

-19 LSVQKTLNE
+19 LSMQTALNQ
-28 CLSQDGLQ
+28 CLSKECFQM
-36 TVCIATGYWDMP
+36 VSIATGYWDMP
-48 GLALVA
+48 GLALVV
-54 DKLESFIQKDGTK
+54 DQLESFLKKDGNK
-67 LQLLIGKDPYVYTYQ
+67 LRLLIGKDPYVYATQ
-82 LEHPKKKSLQ
+82 LKKPKVKSPQ

-102 NNLELK
+102 YELELI
-108 DEYKRAIQLLLRYCA
+108 DEYKHTIQFLLENCTEE
-123 GDDPKLEIRV
+123 DSKVEIRIF
-133 YRTNADG
+133 RTDEKA

-149 YIFEGC
+149 YIFTGK
-155 HENNAIGIGIV
+155 NDAVGIV
-166 GSSNFTSKGLLPMQG
+166 GSSNFTAKGLEG
-181 NAELNYLEERPQI
+181 NAELNYMETDWMRVAVTETNNPNK
-194 VLSTTPLPGCKS
+194 KS
-206 HKQWFQEMWEKSQP
+206 HIMWFEEKWQISQP
-220 WNKTFL
+220 WNRIFL

-232 SPIGSKVEKEAESL
+232 SPIATRVKKDAEEL
-246 SPYEIYI
+246 SPYEVYI
-253 KYLQLQFGDITDETV
+253 KYLQLQFGDVTDESV

-276 PKAFNPYAY
+276 PKEFNPYNY

-301 GFFLSDVVGLGKTL
+301 GFFLSDVVGLGKTI
-315 VGVLIIKKFIAEAEL
+315 VGVLIIKKFIAEADL
-330 WNRLPKILIVTPP
+330 WNRHPKVLIVTPP
-343 AIREAWVKTIELFD
+343 AIKDSWLKTIAMFD
-357 KDSSFKIASNI
+357 KDDATFKIASNI

-375 IGSLITDDNAGDD
+375 IGSLITDDGSGEDD
-388 GDDFDGEVKSSDYG
+388 DDYDEDVKSSDYG

-411 FRNSWT
+411 FRNNWT

-436 QPLVGLLSATPQ
+436 QPLIGLLSATPQ

-484 EKQKLFNENKNVNT
+484 EKQKLFNGNRNVDT
-498 PEARQVIK
+498 PEAREIIK
-506 EIAADIHDRVLQ
+506 GIAADIHDKVLQ
-518 YLMVRRTRSDIK
+518 YLMARRTRKDIK
-530 NQYADDSEQLK
+530 EQYADDSEQLK
-541 FPSIKGPKSEKYE
+541 FPSIIGPKAERYT

-570 IGGADD
+570 IGESDD
-576 DEQAIGYY
+576 DEKSIGYY
-584 RYAAISYLI
+584 RYAAISYLV
-593 RKEDRELF
+593 REEDKKLF

-642 RNTQNMIDMLKADT
+642 KNTQNMIDMLKADT
-656 VFICPDIDVNET
+656 VFICPEIDVNET
-668 IAKEGGLDKATA
+668 IAKEGGLDKAIP
-680 VLRKKIEKKGGKN
+680 VLRKKIEKKGGN
-693 KEFRANA
+693 NREFRALD
-700 LKEKEYLSLL
+700 LKRDEYLGLL
-710 EQDLQLIDKLCK
+710 EQDMELIDKLCK
-722 RWEKNMEDPKFDK
+722 RWEKNTEDPKFDK
-735 FKEILDAEL
+735 FKSILDAEL
-744 FNPDIN
+744 FNPEIN
-750 NPHHYDSPK
+750 NPHHFDSPRL
-759 VVIFTEALDTLQTL
+759 VIFTEALDTM
-773 EAYVSQAGHRP
+773 QALATFVKETKHRP
-784 LVVSAKDREDKQQQI
+784 LVVSAKNRDELQDEI
-799 IENFDAN
+799 AANFDAN
-806 YPEELQQDDF
+806 LPKEKQRDDY

-936 FAKENPERY
+936 FAKEHPERFN
-945 QLICKTDARQ
+945 LICKTEARQ
-955 LGCFRVMGLNKDL
+955 LGGFRVMGLNQDL

-985 DSNPQIVS
+985 DSSPQIVS
-993 PLRFIEAFQMAEDKN
+993 PLRFIQAFQMTDDKS
-1008 PAIGKTD
+1008 PVFGKAD
-1015 MKRYEEKALLAVNT
+1015 MAKYEEKAQLAINT
-1029 FNAFIS
+1029 FNAFVT

-1046 KQSLEQWKYILD
+1046 MQSLAQWKFILD
-1058 MLTDKEAKQAMKN
+1058 QLTDKEAKAAMKN
-1071 VRKSIENQN
+1071 VRKAIENQN

-1086 TKQLYDELKQGE
+1086 TKQLYDELNQGE
-1098 QSLFGLDADVNEYV
+1098 QSLFGLDADVNDYV
-1112 KSTFAHIS
+1112 KATFSHIS
-1120 KIVKQKYGEPYVS
+1120 KEVKQKYGEPYVS
-1133 IYQIAK
+1133 IYQISNEE

>member
-1 MSINDIMNN
+1 MNN
-10 TLIDNSTEQ
+10 TLIDNSTQ
-19 LSVQKTLNE
+19 LLSMQETITK
-28 CLSQDGLQ
+28 CLSTDDVH
-36 TVCIATGYWDMP
+36 TVSIATGYWDIP
-48 GLALVA
+48 GLALLV
-54 DKLESFIQKDGTK
+54 DKIDAFLKKEGTK
-67 LQLLIGKDPYVYTYQ
+67 LRLLIGKDPYVYANQ
-82 LEHPKKKSLQ
+82 LKKPKVKSPL

-108 DEYKRAIQLLLRYCA
+108 DEYMRTVNCLLYYCTP
-123 GDDPKLEIRV
+123 DENSKVEIRV
-133 YRTNADG
+133 YRTNANE

-149 YIFEGC
+149 YIFIGD
-155 HENNAIGIGIV
+155 NNAVGIV
-166 GSSNFTSKGLLPMQG
+166 GSSNFTQKGLNG
-181 NAELNYLEERPQI
+181 NAELNYMETDWMRVAVPETGNPNQ
-194 VLSTTPLPGCKS
+194 KS
-206 HKQWFQEMWEKSQP
+206 HVMWFEEKWQQSQP

-232 SPIGSKVEKEAESL
+232 SPIAKKAKEIKEEAEQL

-276 PKAFNPYAY
+276 PKTFEPYSY

-315 VGVLIIKKFIAEAEL
+315 VGVLVIKKFIAEAEL
-330 WNRLPKILIVTPP
+330 WNRHPKVLIVTPP
-343 AIREAWVKTIELFD
+343 AIKKAWMDTIEQFD
-357 KDSSFKIASNI
+357 KDDTFKIASNI

-375 IGSLITDDNAGDD
+375 IGRLITDEIIDD
-388 GDDFDGEVKSSDYG
+388 EEFEGEVKSSDYG

-436 QPLVGLLSATPQ
+436 QPLIGLLSATPQ
-448 NNSPQDLKNQIYFF
+448 NNSPADLKNQIYFF

-484 EKQKLFNENKNVNT
+484 EKQKLFMDNRNSNT
-498 PEARQVIK
+498 AKSKQIIK
-506 EIAADIHDRVLQ
+506 EIAADIHDKVLQ

-530 NQYADDSEQLK
+530 NQYAEDSEQLK
-541 FPSIKGPKSEKYE
+541 FPSIKGPKKVEYE
-554 MSAKLSKL
+554 MSARLSKL
-562 FYDTVFAI
+562 FYDTVFAVI
-570 IGGADD
+570 SDLGEEESIGF
-576 DEQAIGYY
+576 Y
-584 RYAAISYLI
+584 RYAAISYLQSEKD
-593 RKEDRELF
+593 RKLYER
-601 EKRNLK
+601 RNLT
-607 VEDISARLAHIM
+607 VDRISKQLAEIM

-628 SSFPAFRKSLENLK
+628 SSFPAFVTSLKNLK
-642 RNTQNMIDMLKADT
+642 QNTQNMIDMIKADT

-668 IAKEGGLDKATA
+668 ILKEGGLEKATP
-680 VLRKKIEKKGGKN
+680 VLRKKLEKKGGNN
-693 KEFRANA
+693 KEFRAKD
-700 LKEKEYLSLL
+700 LKEKEYLKLL
-710 EQDLQLIDKLCK
+710 EQDLQLIDNLCK
-722 RWEKNMEDPKFDK
+722 RWEKNTEDPKFDK
-735 FKEILDAEL
+735 FKEILDTEL
-744 FNPDIN
+744 FNPKIN
-750 NPHHYDSPK
+750 NPHHYDNPR
-759 VVIFTEALDTLQTL
+759 VVVFTEALDTLYTL
-773 EAYVSQAGHRP
+773 ESYVKEAGHRP
-784 LVVSAKDREDKQQQI
+784 LVVSAKDRDIKQQLI

-806 YPEELQQDDF
+806 YPKELQRDDY

-865 VHVFN
+865 VYVFN

-936 FAKENPERY
+936 FAKEHPERY
-945 QLICKTDARQ
+945 QLICHTDARQ
-955 LGCFRVMGLNKDL
+955 LGSFRVVGLNHDL

-985 DSNPQIVS
+985 DNNPQIVS

-1008 PAIGKTD
+1008 PTIGKTD
-1015 MKRYEEKALLAVNT
+1015 MKKYEEKAQMAVNT
-1029 FNAFIS
+1029 FNAFVS

-1046 KQSLEQWKYILD
+1046 KNSLEQWKYILD
-1058 MLTDKEAKQAMKN
+1058 MLTDKEAKLAMKN
-1071 VRKSIENQN
+1071 VRKAIENQN

-1098 QSLFGLDADVNEYV
+1098 QSIFGLDADVNGYV
-1112 KSTFAHIS
+1112 KTTFAHIS
-1120 KIVKQKYGEPYVS
+1120 QIVKQKYGEPYVS
-1133 IYQIAK
+1133 IYQMKSE

>member
-1 MSINDIMNN
+1 MNN

-19 LSVQKTLNE
+19 LSMQNTLND

-48 GLALVA
+48 GLALVVE
-54 DKLESFIQKDGTK
+54 KLEFFLKKDGTK
-67 LQLLIGKDPYVYTYQ
+67 LRLLIGKDPYVFANQ
-82 LEHPKKKSLQ
+82 LKKPKVKNPL
-92 FPDDYIKTDI
+92 FPDDYIMTDI
-102 NNLELK
+102 NDLELK
-108 DEYKRAIQLLLRYCA
+108 DEYKHAISCLLDYCTP
-123 GDDPKLEIRV
+123 DDGSKVEIRV
-133 YRTNADG
+133 YRTNANE

-149 YIFEGC
+149 YIFVGD
-155 HENNAIGIGIV
+155 NNAIGIV
-166 GSSNFTSKGLLPMQG
+166 GSSNFTQKGLNG
-181 NAELNYLEERPQI
+181 NAELNYMETDWMRVAVPETGNPNQ
-194 VLSTTPLPGCKS
+194 KS
-206 HKQWFQEMWEKSQP
+206 HVMWFEEKWQQSQP

-276 PKAFNPYAY
+276 PKAFNSYSY

-315 VGVLIIKKFIAEAEL
+315 VGVLIIKKYIAEADL
-330 WNRLPKILIVTPP
+330 WNRHPKVLIVTPP

-357 KDSSFKIASNI
+357 KDTSFKIASNI
-368 EFITTGS
+368 EFVTTGS
-375 IGSLITDDNAGDD
+375 IGSLITDDSSSDD
-388 GDDFDGEVKSSDYG
+388 DDDFDGEVKSSDYG

-462 QRSHNSTT
+462 QRSHNSST

-498 PEARQVIK
+498 PEAHQVIK

-541 FPSIKGPKSEKYE
+541 FPSIKGPTSETYE

-570 IGGADD
+570 IGGADDD

-656 VFICPDIDVNET
+656 VFICPDIDVNEM
-668 IAKEGGLDKATA
+668 IAKEGGLDKATP

-693 KEFRANA
+693 KEFRASA

-722 RWEKNMEDPKFDK
+722 RWEKNTEDPKFDK

-750 NPHHYDSPK
+750 NPHQYDSPK

-784 LVVSAKDREDKQQQI
+784 LVVSAKDREEKQQQI
-799 IENFDAN
+799 VENFDAN
-806 YPEELQQDDF
+806 YPSELQRDDF
-816 DVIITTEVLAEG
+816 DVVITTEVLAEG

-936 FAKENPERY
+936 FAKEHPKRY
-945 QLICKTDARQ
+945 QLICETDARQ

-968 FYVGAENHQF
+968 FYIGAENHQF

-985 DSNPQIVS
+985 DNNPQIVS
-993 PLRFIEAFQMAEDKN
+993 PLRFIEAFQMAEDKS

-1015 MKRYEEKALLAVNT
+1015 MKKYEEKAQLAVNT

-1071 VRKSIENQN
+1071 VRKAIENQN

-1098 QSLFGLDADVNEYV
+1098 QSIFGLDADVNEYV

-1120 KIVKQKYGEPYVS
+1120 KVVKQKYGEPYVS

>member
-1 MSINDIMNN
+1 M
-10 TLIDNSTEQ
+10 
-19 LSVQKTLNE
+19 QKALNE
-28 CLSQDGLQ
+28 CLSQDCFQ
-36 TVCIATGYWDMP
+36 TVSIATGYWDMP
-48 GLALVA
+48 GLALIV
-54 DKLESFIQKDGTK
+54 DQLEAFLKKDRTK
-67 LQLLIGKDPYVYTYQ
+67 LRLLIGKDPYVFASQ
-82 LEHPKKKSLQ
+82 LKKPKVKSPQ

-102 NNLELK
+102 NELEMK
-108 DEYKRAIQLLLRYCA
+108 DEYKHAIQFLLENCTEE
-123 GDDPKLEIRV
+123 DSKVEIRI
-133 YRTNADG
+133 YRTDEKA

-149 YIFEGC
+149 YIFTGKSD
-155 HENNAIGIGIV
+155 AVGIV
-166 GSSNFTSKGLLPMQG
+166 GSSNFTAKGLEG
-181 NAELNYLEERPQI
+181 NAELNYMETDWMRVAITETNNPNQ
-194 VLSTTPLPGCKS
+194 KS
-206 HKQWFQEMWEKSQP
+206 HIMWFEEKWQISQP
-220 WNKTFL
+220 WNKIFL

-232 SPIGSKVEKEAESL
+232 SLIAKQVKKEAEAL
-246 SPYEIYI
+246 SPYEVYI
-253 KYLQLQFGDITDETV
+253 KYLQLQFGDVTDETV

-276 PKAFNPYAY
+276 PKAFNPYNY

-301 GFFLSDVVGLGKTL
+301 GFFLSDVVGLGKTV
-315 VGVLIIKKFIAEAEL
+315 VGVLVIKKFIAEADV
-330 WNRLPKILIVTPP
+330 WNRHPKVLIVTPP
-343 AIREAWVKTIELFD
+343 AIKDSWLKTITQFD
-357 KDSSFKIASNI
+357 KDDDSFKIASNI

-375 IGSLITDDNAGDD
+375 IGSLITDEGSGEDD
-388 GDDFDGEVKSSDYG
+388 DDFDEDAKSSDYG

-411 FRNSWT
+411 FRNNWT

-436 QPLVGLLSATPQ
+436 QPLIGLLSATPQ

-484 EKQKLFNENKNVNT
+484 EKQKLFNDNRNVDT
-498 PEARQVIK
+498 PEAREIIK
-506 EIAADIHDRVLQ
+506 EIAADIHDKVLQ
-518 YLMVRRTRSDIK
+518 YLMVRRTRKDIK
-530 NQYADDSEQLK
+530 EQYAEDSEQLK
-541 FPSIKGPKSEKYE
+541 FPSIKGPIPEHYT

-570 IGGADD
+570 VGDADD
-576 DEQAIGYY
+576 DEKSIGYY
-584 RYAAISYLI
+584 RYAAISYLV
-593 RKEDRELF
+593 KEEDKKLF

-607 VEDISARLAHIM
+607 VEGITSRLAKIM

-642 RNTQNMIDMLKADT
+642 RNTQNMIDMLNADT

-668 IAKEGGLDKATA
+668 IAKEGGLDNAIP
-680 VLRKKIEKKGGKN
+680 VLRQKIEKKGGN
-693 KEFRANA
+693 NREFRSND
-700 LKEKEYLSLL
+700 LKKDEYLQLL
-710 EQDLQLIDKLCK
+710 EQDLELIDKLCK
-722 RWEKNMEDPKFDK
+722 RWEKNTEDPKFDK

-744 FNPDIN
+744 FNPEIN
-750 NPHHYDSPK
+750 NPHHFDKPR
-759 VVIFTEALDTLQTL
+759 VVIFTEALDTMQALA
-773 EAYVSQAGHRP
+773 EYVIADGHRP
-784 LVVSAKDREDKQQQI
+784 LVISANNRDELQDEI
-799 IENFDAN
+799 AANFDAN
-806 YPEELQQDDF
+806 QPKEEQRDDY

-853 GRVNRIGSKEDF
+853 GRVNRIGSKEEF

-870 FYPSEDGEKIIK
+870 FYPSDDGEKIIK

-913 ADLNNLVDGDTSPF
+913 ADLNNMVDGDTSPF

-936 FAKENPERY
+936 FAKEHPERY
-945 QLICKTDARQ
+945 QLICNTEARQ
-955 LGCFRVMGLNKDL
+955 LGGFRVMGLNQDL

-978 VHILIDK
+978 VHILIDT
-985 DSNPQIVS
+985 DNNPQIVS
-993 PLRFIEAFQMAEDKN
+993 PLRFIQAFQMTDDKS
-1008 PAIGKTD
+1008 PVFGKAD
-1015 MKRYEEKALLAVNT
+1015 MEKYEEKAGLAINT
-1029 FNAFIS
+1029 FNAFIT

-1046 KQSLEQWKYILD
+1046 MQSLAQWKFILD
-1058 MLTDKEAKQAMKN
+1058 QLTDKEAKAAMKK
-1071 VRKSIENQN
+1071 VRKAIENQN

-1086 TKQLYDELKQGE
+1086 TKQLYDELNQGE

-1112 KSTFAHIS
+1112 KATFAHIS
-1120 KIVKQKYGEPYVS
+1120 NVVKQKYGEPYVS
-1133 IYQIAK
+1133 IYQISNEDKNITL